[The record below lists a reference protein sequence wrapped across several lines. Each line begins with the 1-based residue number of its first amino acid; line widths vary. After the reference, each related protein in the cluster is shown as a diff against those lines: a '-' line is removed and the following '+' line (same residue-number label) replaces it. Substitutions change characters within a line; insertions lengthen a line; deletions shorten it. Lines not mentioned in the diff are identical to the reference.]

1 MRLDHLLMSAREIWQ
16 MSSVPSFGRVVR
28 LDHLLMTAC
37 DTWQMSSVQDGDYPR
52 PLGKQFEGST
62 GLSRDDVETG

>member
-16 MSSVPSFGRVVR
+16 MSSV
-28 LDHLLMTAC
+28 
-37 DTWQMSSVQDGDYPR
+37 QDGDFPR

-62 GLSRDDVETG
+62 GISRDGVETG